1 VDATL
6 RALFVGLAIVAAGV
20 AFAQPAKVARIGFL
34 TANDLASLKNR
45 FDAFRAG
52 MKELGYVE
60 GRNVVYEYRGA
71 GGRPERLA
79 ALAAE
84 LERLDVH
91 VILTAGPSAT
101 RGAKAGTRK
110 TPIVMA
116 FDADPIA
123 SGFVASLSRPG
134 GNITGLSI
142 LGPEISAKQ
151 IDVLKQVVPK
161 LTRLAI
167 LGDTREP
174 ANARS
179 RQETERAAQRAG
191 IEPKYFDVAGLENVE
206 AVFGDIRQDAYDA
219 LIVLA
224 MPAGTAGRGRLARLA
239 EDRRLPTIYPWPE
252 FVDSGGLMTYSVNQ
266 EELYR
271 RAATYVDRIVRG
283 TKAGDLPIEQAYKF
297 DLVINL
303 KAAKAIGLPIPKDVL
318 TRAERIV
325 Q

>member
-1 VDATL
+1 V
-6 RALFVGLAIVAAGV
+6 
-20 AFAQPAKVARIGFL
+20 GFL
-34 TANDLASLKNR
+34 TASDAASLKNR

-52 MKELGYVE
+52 MRELGYVE
-60 GRNVVYEYRGA
+60 GRNVAYEYRGA
-71 GGRPERLA
+71 GGKTERLNE
-79 ALAAE
+79 LAAE
-84 LERLDVH
+84 LERLNVD

-101 RGAKAGTRK
+101 RAAKAGTRK

-123 SGFVASLSRPG
+123 SGFASSLSRPG

-161 LTRLAI
+161 LARLAI
-167 LGDTREP
+167 LGDAREP

-179 RQETERAAQRAG
+179 REETERAARRAG
-191 IEPKYFDVAGLENVE
+191 IEPKYFDVAGLQNVDAAFG
-206 AVFGDIRQDAYDA
+206 AVRQDASDA

-224 MPAGTAGRGRLARLA
+224 MPAGTAQRARLTGLA
-239 EDRRLPTIYPWPE
+239 HESRIPTIYPWPE

-271 RAATYVDRIVRG
+271 RAATYVSRIVRG
-283 TKAGDLPIEQAYKF
+283 AKAADLPIEQAHKF

-318 TRAERIV
+318 TRADRIV